1 MYRYPL
7 NNAASKSPPTIE
19 VLGEGMVT
27 ASPNRAIVVLGAITE
42 GNALQL
48 VQAENARITANIILS
63 LQNLGIPKEK
73 IQTNDYRIETQYD
86 YVDGKQIFRGYKV
99 THLLQITTDRVEQT
113 GVIVDTA
120 VSQGANSVSSI
131 QFTLVQPEFYEN
143 QALSLA
149 VRNARQKAMTIAQT
163 LGTTIGAIPFR
174 VEELTHPTEPIFFK
188 TTLAA
193 ASTVTPI
200 QPGELTINA
209 MVRASYFIL

>member
-1 MYRYPL
+1 M
-7 NNAASKSPPTIE
+7 
-19 VLGEGMVT
+19 T

-120 VSQGANSVSSI
+120 VSRVLIRSQAFNS
-131 QFTLVQPEFYEN
+131 
-143 QALSLA
+143 
-149 VRNARQKAMTIAQT
+149 
-163 LGTTIGAIPFR
+163 
-174 VEELTHPTEPIFFK
+174 H
-188 TTLAA
+188 
-193 ASTVTPI
+193 
-200 QPGELTINA
+200 
-209 MVRASYFIL
+209 

>member
-1 MYRYPL
+1 MNSYPSY
-7 NNAASKSPPTIE
+7 NAASKSHPTIE
-19 VLGEGMVT
+19 VIGEGTAT
-27 ASPNRAIVVLGAITE
+27 ASPDRAIIVLGAITE

-48 VQAENARITANIILS
+48 VQAENAKITANIIHS
-63 LQNLGIPKEK
+63 LQNLGIPQEK

-120 VSQGANSVSSI
+120 VSQGANSVTSI
-131 QFTLVQPEFYEN
+131 QFTLVKPEFYEN

-149 VRNARQKAMTIAQT
+149 IRNAWQKAMTIAQT
-163 LGTTIGAIPFR
+163 LGTTIAAVPFR
-174 VEELTHPTEPIFFK
+174 VEELTQPTEPISFK

-209 MVRASYFIL
+209 SVRASYFII